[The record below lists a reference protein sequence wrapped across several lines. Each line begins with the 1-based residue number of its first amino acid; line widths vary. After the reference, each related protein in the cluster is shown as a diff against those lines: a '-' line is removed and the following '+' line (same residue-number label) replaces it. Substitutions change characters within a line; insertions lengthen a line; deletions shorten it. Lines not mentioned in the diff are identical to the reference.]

1 MKAKLVKESLNEFQS
16 NNFLEDIRDA
26 LLAGD
31 VYKDAPSRFD
41 PDQQAFYIPYLSS
54 DDKVFF
60 YALIGGGDVYG
71 IESIDQSG
79 KIIEYPEDISGGQ
92 YTEEDEIIEIIQELF
107 PSPPQGGRPIGQAN
121 SVEEF
126 THWFRTFGDDEM

>member
-16 NNFLEDIRDA
+16 NNFLEEIRDEI
-26 LLAGD
+26 LSGD

-41 PDQQAFYIPYLSS
+41 PDQEAVYIPYLSS

-60 YALIGGGDVYG
+60 YALIGGGDVYSIAAIDRNG
-71 IESIDQSG
+71 IISEKG
-79 KIIEYPEDISGGQ
+79 EDIAGGQ
-92 YTEEDEIIEIIQELF
+92 YGEDDLMDRIQELF
-107 PSPPQGGRPIGQAN
+107 PRPPQDMNPIGEAH

-126 THWFRTFGDDEM
+126 VEWFKTFGDDEY